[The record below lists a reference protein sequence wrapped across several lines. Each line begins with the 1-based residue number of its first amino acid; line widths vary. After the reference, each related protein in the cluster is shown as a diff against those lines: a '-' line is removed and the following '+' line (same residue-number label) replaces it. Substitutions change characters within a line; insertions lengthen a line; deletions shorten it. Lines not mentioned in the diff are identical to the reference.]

1 MKKLT
6 FLFLGLAATAF
17 TMTSCGGGAETT
29 EPTADTTAVT
39 QEPAAAPVADY
50 SAGKAIYDAKCK
62 VCHQETGAGLAP
74 AFPPLAG
81 SDFLKDNV
89 KKSMQYIKNGI
100 TEPVMVNGT
109 EYKSKAMIPMN
120 LTDQEVVDVTN
131 YILNSWGNT
140 YGNVT
145 LEDLAAQ

>member
-29 EPTADTTAVT
+29 ETTADTTAVT
-39 QEPAAAPVADY
+39 EEPAAPVADY
-50 SAGKAIYDAKCK
+50 SAGKAIYEAKCQ
-62 VCHQETGAGLAP
+62 VCHMAEGQGLTP
-74 AFPPLAG
+74 TFPPLAG

-140 YGNVT
+140 YGTVT
-145 LEDLAAQ
+145 LEYLAAQ